1 LARFF
6 LKSANLNCAIHLFN
20 GHMTTFTAGITVG
33 TKDICI
39 FSMSPLT
46 KMTPQHASDLAVAM
60 AYLCD
65 KVNANIAN
73 LSEVFTI
80 HKQLIK
86 ALGPDVYV
94 ELEKPAQIGL
104 GYIVECI
111 GGSKVKPYFRQE

>member
-1 LARFF
+1 
-6 LKSANLNCAIHLFN
+6 
-20 GHMTTFTAGITVG
+20 MTTFTAGITAG
-33 TKDICI
+33 KDICI
-39 FSMSPLT
+39 FSLSPLT
-46 KMTPQHASDLAVAM
+46 KMTPNHASDLAVAM

-94 ELEKPAQIGL
+94 ELEKPAQVGL
-104 GYIVECI
+104 DFIAATIKEAGT
-111 GGSKVKPYFRQE
+111 KVKPYFRQE